1 MPDKVSL
8 DKNNGSSD
16 VQLQTVNEKLDQILG
31 EIAEIR
37 REVNRL
43 KSADE
48 ENLYQL
54 DVKIRNV
61 ARNLTDEIYKIDRR
75 MYSNHDELSRNFRK
89 IDKRIDDNSALS
101 VFIDKVLPWTPA
113 ILIGGAAWL
122 LIIGAILD

>member
-1 MPDKVSL
+1 MAEKVSL
-8 DKNNGSSD
+8 KKND
-16 VQLQTVNEKLDQILG
+16 AQIQEVNEKLDQILG

-75 MYSNHDELSRNFRK
+75 MYNNHDELSRNFRK
-89 IDKRIDDNSALS
+89 IDKRIDDNSALA